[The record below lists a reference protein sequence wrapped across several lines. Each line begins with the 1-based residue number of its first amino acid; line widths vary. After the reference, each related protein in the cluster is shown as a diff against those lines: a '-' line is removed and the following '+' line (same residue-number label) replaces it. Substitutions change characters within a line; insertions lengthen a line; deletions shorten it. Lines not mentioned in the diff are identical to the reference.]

1 MDLFKFADRAIAKMK
16 WYDISLLKL
25 TMFFFTLFLL
35 TAWPAFKDFF
45 MEIEWY
51 WYLLLSILFMAPI
64 LKKMFF

>member
-1 MDLFKFADRAIAKMK
+1 MALFKFVDRLIGKMK

-25 TMFFFTLFLL
+25 TVFFTSMFLL

-45 MEIEWY
+45 MGIEWY
-51 WYLLLSILFMAPI
+51 WHLLLSILFIAPL